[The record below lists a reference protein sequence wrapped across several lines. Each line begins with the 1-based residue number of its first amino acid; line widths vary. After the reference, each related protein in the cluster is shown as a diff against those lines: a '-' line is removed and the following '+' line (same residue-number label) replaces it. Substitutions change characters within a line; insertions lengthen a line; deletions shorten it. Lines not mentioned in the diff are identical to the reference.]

1 MQEKVKGFLESGK
14 RFWKNTGKNVKI
26 ALAVLL
32 VLMLAVIGILVAYQ
46 INKPYATLFTEL
58 NQSDLTAIVSYLSDQ
73 GITDFK
79 ISGNNTILVP
89 EDQENSL
96 KAQLLTQGYPNS
108 GFAYS
113 TYFDHVGSL
122 TTEAERNTLILYELQ
137 DRTAAVIRSMDGVQ
151 DAVVQFTPGEDN
163 TYVLDTGNVVEA
175 SAYVAVT
182 MKAGRTLEATQAKG
196 IQTLVSRALQGL
208 KVENISIVD
217 SYGNVYSPS
226 DTVGNIQDSSQ
237 LKLQLE
243 TQVNNTV
250 RTNIMQVLAPL
261 YGTDNVRVSVNS
273 NINVDRIY
281 TDATDYSLEDWAQ
294 GGSTG
299 GEGIIGKKI
308 YDQQVVRD
316 DGTVAGGIA
325 GSETNSDIPTYNE
338 DELETNGNETASS
351 ISGEKEY
358 LVDQQK
364 QQTEHM
370 AGTVTDLMVSVTINA
385 DAGGSV
391 SEEDLYA
398 HIARAAGISAVQQQE
413 KIHVLVAP
421 FYQPSVLP
429 LPSPEELPE
438 WVLYAAIGGGALV
451 LILLLV
457 LLISHRRRKK
467 KARLAEKALQD
478 AQARERART
487 IKEGAEIMD
496 MQTEK
501 SMELRKDVRKFAEE
515 NPEIAAQ
522 MVKSWLREGDSTE

>member
-182 MKAGRTLEATQAKG
+182 MKA
-196 IQTLVSRALQGL
+196 
-208 KVENISIVD
+208 
-217 SYGNVYSPS
+217 
-226 DTVGNIQDSSQ
+226 
-237 LKLQLE
+237 
-243 TQVNNTV
+243 
-250 RTNIMQVLAPL
+250 
-261 YGTDNVRVSVNS
+261 
-273 NINVDRIY
+273 
-281 TDATDYSLEDWAQ
+281 
-294 GGSTG
+294 
-299 GEGIIGKKI
+299 
-308 YDQQVVRD
+308 
-316 DGTVAGGIA
+316 
-325 GSETNSDIPTYNE
+325 
-338 DELETNGNETASS
+338 
-351 ISGEKEY
+351 
-358 LVDQQK
+358 
-364 QQTEHM
+364 
-370 AGTVTDLMVSVTINA
+370 
-385 DAGGSV
+385 
-391 SEEDLYA
+391 
-398 HIARAAGISAVQQQE
+398 
-413 KIHVLVAP
+413 
-421 FYQPSVLP
+421 
-429 LPSPEELPE
+429 
-438 WVLYAAIGGGALV
+438 
-451 LILLLV
+451 
-457 LLISHRRRKK
+457 
-467 KARLAEKALQD
+467 
-478 AQARERART
+478 
-487 IKEGAEIMD
+487 
-496 MQTEK
+496 
-501 SMELRKDVRKFAEE
+501 
-515 NPEIAAQ
+515 
-522 MVKSWLREGDSTE
+522 